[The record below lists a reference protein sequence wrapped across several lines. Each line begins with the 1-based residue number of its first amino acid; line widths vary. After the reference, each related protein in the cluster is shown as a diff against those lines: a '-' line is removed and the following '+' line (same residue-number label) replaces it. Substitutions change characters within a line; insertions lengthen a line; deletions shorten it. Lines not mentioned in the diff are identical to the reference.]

1 VIALTLLAL
10 LIREIR
16 LSGKGGPYASPYSR
30 ESLVGQTAEVVL
42 TLDPQ
47 GQVRAA
53 GEIWS
58 AEAEGGSRIEA
69 GQRVR
74 VTATR
79 DIWLIVE
86 PVPPEKT
93 AAKT

>member
-16 LSGKGGPYASPYSR
+16 LSRKAGPYVSPYSR
-30 ESLVGQTAEVVL
+30 ESLVGQSAEVVL
-42 TLDPQ
+42 ALNPR

-58 AEAEGGSRIEA
+58 AEAEGGSRIEI
-69 GQRVR
+69 GQRVK

-86 PVPPEKT
+86 PLPPEK
-93 AAKT
+93 AAATT